1 MPEPKLN
8 WMDLLRCIRIFAPAV
23 LTTMPAAAATMPAC
37 TACMPEVQKMKT
49 RPNSHPSDSDRCEIL
64 PCFRFSHFGGIPSRI
79 LSQILPCLTF
89 TLVRDTPSG
98 DFLSRTLYQKLPC
111 FTFMQ
116 VRDTPSRA
124 SLQDLVSNIVLL
136 YAYAGQRHS
145 LRTFPPGFCIK
156 HCLALHLR
164 RSETLPLDFPSRNLF
179 QILPCFTLTQVRN
192 TASGKVL
199 ENRLC

>member
-1 MPEPKLN
+1 MQVTGEG
-8 WMDLLRCIRIFAPAV
+8 AHV
-23 LTTMPAAAATMPAC
+23 PAC

-49 RPNSHPSDSDRCEIL
+49 RPNLHPSDSDRCEIL

-89 TLVRDTPSG
+89 TP
-98 DFLSRTLYQKLPC
+98 
-111 FTFMQ
+111 
-116 VRDTPSRA
+116 
-124 SLQDLVSNIVLL
+124 NIVLL

-192 TASGKVL
+192 TASGITGQKHCL
-199 ENRLC
+199 R

>member
-23 LTTMPAAAATMPAC
+23 LTTMPVAAATMPAC

-49 RPNSHPSDSDRCEIL
+49 RANSHPSDSDWCEIL

-136 YAYAGQRHS
+136 YAYAGQ
-145 LRTFPPGFCIK
+145 K
-156 HCLALHLR
+156 HCLR
-164 RSETLPLDFPSRNLF
+164 
-179 QILPCFTLTQVRN
+179 
-192 TASGKVL
+192 
-199 ENRLC
+199 

>member
-49 RPNSHPSDSDRCEIL
+49 RPNLHPSDSDRCEIL

-89 TLVRDTPSG
+89 TLVRDTPS
-98 DFLSRTLYQKLPC
+98 
-111 FTFMQ
+111 
-116 VRDTPSRA
+116 RA
-124 SLQDLVSNIVLL
+124 SLQYLVSNIVLL
-136 YAYAGQRHS
+136 YIYAGQRHS

-164 RSETLPLDFPSRNLF
+164 RSETLPLDFPSRNLL